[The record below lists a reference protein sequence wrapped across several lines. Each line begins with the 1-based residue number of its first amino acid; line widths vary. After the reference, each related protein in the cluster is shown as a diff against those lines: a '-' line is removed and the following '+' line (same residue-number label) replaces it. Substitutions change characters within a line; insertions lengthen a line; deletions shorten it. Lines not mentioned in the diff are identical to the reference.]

1 MSGDNSEKK
10 YEPFRIPAR
19 AGERPNAGGAPRRD
33 GGSDASFS
41 DGMFYEIDY
50 SASPIEGVGKFV
62 ARAQRIVPPERDAKR
77 ERFMEMRGIAR
88 RYETGAYGGERFPSR
103 GARREFAV
111 IFTEQARFMA
121 DFEDDYEG
129 DAPFSAYYPDY
140 RMLSYEQFRTYFT
153 WRTRVRAGDVR
164 ATSLSYAFIYIYELI
179 NNIGTASPEDGLEK
193 LIDFWRRFREY
204 DLTLDKYVP
213 GWIKDYHIYY
223 DLEGSFRDFAAE
235 HTLSGYYPMLTD
247 PKDGFGLLAELSGY
261 DIRSS
266 AFYAENRELVE
277 RCADFT
283 AERLREKCSEAGL
296 AFDDLL
302 FSHTKHPLA
311 WTPFRGAV
319 FRDARRQ
326 RDRTAV
332 LLPNE
337 VYVSRN
343 SVWTYSTAL
352 TSSSG
357 KRLAG
362 FILKRM
368 EAELR
373 RLTKYR
379 HKLTASPAMLDGE
392 TRQSLAEAGM
402 PLEETIVRAAAEFYR
417 EATKTIVTVSSDA
430 LARIRRDALETQEA
444 LLVEEDTSGGA
455 AVPTER
461 HGGSSAPADILPVSG
476 AECISDEKPYR
487 DGTERI
493 SDEEPC
499 LDSAT
504 PASGAKPES
513 VTGEAEDG
521 RAANVAE
528 FAPSGEDTAAG
539 EAPYFGAD
547 EPADEWDALGA
558 ALAPLELAAL
568 RHVLHGGDME
578 SFARENG
585 VMPEVLA
592 EGINEKA
599 ADAVGDS
606 VLDDGLMIYEDYAER
621 LREMT
626 EKYAK

>member
-62 ARAQRIVPPERDAKR
+62 ARAQRITPPERDAKR

-88 RYETGAYGGERFPSR
+88 RYETQSYDGGRFPSW
-103 GARREFAV
+103 GARRENAV

-129 DAPFSAYYPDY
+129 DTPFSAYYPDY

-153 WRTRVRAGDVR
+153 WRTRVRAGEVR
-164 ATSLSYAFIYIYELI
+164 AVSLSYAFIYIYELI
-179 NNIGTASPEDGLEK
+179 NNVGTEDPEDGIEK
-193 LIDFWRRFREY
+193 LIDFWREFRKY

-223 DLEGSFRDFAAE
+223 DLNGSFRDFAAE
-235 HTLSGYYPMLTD
+235 HALSGYYPMLAD
-247 PKDGFGLLAELSGY
+247 PKDGFGLLSELSSY
-261 DIRSS
+261 NVRAS

-283 AERLREKCSEAGL
+283 AERLRERFSESGL
-296 AFDDLL
+296 DFDDFL
-302 FSHTKHPLA
+302 FAHTKHPLA
-311 WTPFRGAV
+311 WTPFKGAV
-319 FRDARRQ
+319 FRANRRQ
-326 RDRTAV
+326 RDRTVV

-343 SVWTYSTAL
+343 SVWSYNTAL
-352 TSSSG
+352 TSSRG

-362 FILKRM
+362 FILKRA

-379 HKLTASPAMLDGE
+379 HKLTANPAMLDEE
-392 TRQSLAEAGM
+392 TRQSLADAGLPLGEA
-402 PLEETIVRAAAEFYR
+402 VARAVSEFYR
-417 EATKTIVTVSSDA
+417 EATKTVVTVSSDA

-444 LLVEEDTSGGA
+444 LLVEEDAAAGYAVTAKESGGET
-455 AVPTER
+455 VPPDSVPE
-461 HGGSSAPADILPVSG
+461 DYL
-476 AECISDEKPYR
+476 
-487 DGTERI
+487 TERI
-493 SDEEPC
+493 SDGEQPCGGAEPGIG
-499 LDSAT
+499 DSTGYT
-504 PASGAKPES
+504 PNDALPDDGA
-513 VTGEAEDG
+513 
-521 RAANVAE
+521 
-528 FAPSGEDTAAG
+528 APQDTADG
-539 EAPYFGAD
+539 PE
-547 EPADEWDALGA
+547 DEWDALGA
-558 ALAPLELAAL
+558 ALTPLELAAL
-568 RHVLHGGDME
+568 GYVLGGGNME
-578 SFARENG
+578 SFARANG

-621 LREMT
+621 MREMT
-626 EKYAK
+626 EKYGKQGAGEDSGHTH

>member
-1 MSGDNSEKK
+1 MNGDNSEKK

-19 AGERPNAGGAPRRD
+19 AGERPNAGGAPRRA

-62 ARAQRIVPPERDAKR
+62 ARAQRIAPPERDAKR

-88 RYETGAYGGERFPSR
+88 RYETRAYDGERFPSR
-103 GARREFAV
+103 GARREYAV

-235 HTLSGYYPMLTD
+235 HALSGYYPMLTD

-261 DIRSS
+261 DIRAS

-283 AERLREKCSEAGL
+283 AERLREKCSEAGI

-302 FSHTKHPLA
+302 FAHTKHPLA

-343 SVWTYSTAL
+343 SVWIYSTAL

-362 FILKRM
+362 FVLKRT

-379 HKLTASPAMLDGE
+379 HKLTASPAMLDVE
-392 TRQSLAEAGM
+392 TRQSLAEAGL

-417 EATKTIVTVSSDA
+417 EATKTVVMVSSDA

-444 LLVEEDTSGGA
+444 LLVEEDASGGA

-461 HGGSSAPADILPVSG
+461 RGGSAAPADVLQGSA
-476 AECISDEKPYR
+476 AER
-487 DGTERI
+487 LT
-493 SDEEPC
+493 DEELPI
-499 LDSAT
+499 DGAKSA
-504 PASGAKPES
+504 PEAKPES
-513 VTGEAEDG
+513 VAKDAEDG
-521 RAANVAE
+521 GAGNATEPALSGADAAGK
-528 FAPSGEDTAAG
+528 APSL
-539 EAPYFGAD
+539 GAD

-568 RHVLHGGDME
+568 RHVLGGGDME
-578 SFARENG
+578 SFARASG

-606 VLDDGLMIYEDYAER
+606 VLDDGLMIYDDYAER
-621 LREMT
+621 LGEMT
-626 EKYAK
+626 EKYGKQGSGEDSGHTH